1 MIQSQRSLANG
12 SAPVSE
18 QPTVIKDALQRL
30 ADRKPAPTGCPV
42 QHIRKR
48 LVASGLRPTRQR
60 IMLGWLL
67 FGQGHRHVAAEDL
80 FEEARRAK
88 VHLSLATVYN
98 TLRQFSEAA
107 LIRQVLT
114 EGGKAYF
121 DTNLA
126 EHHHYM
132 VEGEDQMWDAPVEA
146 VPLAGDV
153 IAPPGFEVAGV
164 DVVVR
169 LRRIVDQ
176 SLPLQAPSEQ
186 TGAVP
191 A

>member
-1 MIQSQRSLANG
+1 MM
-12 SAPVSE
+12 APRIFPEHVDTAASE
-18 QPTVIKDALQRL
+18 QPAVIRDALQRL
-30 ADRKPAPTGCPV
+30 ADGKPAPTGCPV
-42 QHIRKR
+42 QQVRTR
-48 LVASGLRPTRQR
+48 LVASGMRPTRQR
-60 IMLGWLL
+60 LMLGWLL
-67 FGQGHRHVAAEDL
+67 FGQGDRHVAAEDL
-80 FEEARRAK
+80 FEEARRAR

-121 DTNLA
+121 DTNTD

-132 VEGEDQMWDAPVEA
+132 IEGEDQMWDAPSGA
-146 VPLAGDV
+146 VPLAGEV
-153 IAPPGFEVAGV
+153 VAPPGFEVAGV

-169 LRRIVDQ
+169 LRRVAVQ
-176 SLPLQAPSEQ
+176 PH
-186 TGAVP
+186 TVP

>member
-1 MIQSQRSLANG
+1 
-12 SAPVSE
+12 
-18 QPTVIKDALQRL
+18 
-30 ADRKPAPTGCPV
+30 
-42 QHIRKR
+42 
-48 LVASGLRPTRQR
+48 
-60 IMLGWLL
+60 MLGWLL
-67 FGQGHRHVAAEDL
+67 FGQGHRHVAAEEL
-80 FEEARRAK
+80 FEEARRAR

-98 TLRQFSEAA
+98 TLRQFSEAS

-121 DTNLA
+121 DTNVD

-132 VEGEDQMWDAPVEA
+132 VEGEDQMWDAPPDA
-146 VPLAGDV
+146 VPIAGNV

-169 LRRIVDQ
+169 LRRISVQ
-176 SLPLQAPSEQ
+176 PA
-186 TGAVP
+186 AVS

>member
-1 MIQSQRSLANG
+1 MITPQMSWEDAS
-12 SAPVSE
+12 SPVSE

-30 ADRKPAPTGCPV
+30 VDGKPAPTGCPV
-42 QHIRKR
+42 QQVRAR

-60 IMLGWLL
+60 ILLGWLL

-80 FEEARRAK
+80 FEEARRAR

-98 TLRQFSEAA
+98 TLRQFSEAS

-121 DTNLA
+121 DTNLG

-132 VEGEDQMWDAPVEA
+132 VEGEDQMWDAPVDA
-146 VPLAGDV
+146 VPLAGNV

-169 LRRIVDQ
+169 LRRV
-176 SLPLQAPSEQ
+176 
-186 TGAVP
+186 AVS